1 MLDCKPNFDN
11 LHKTASF
18 DNFCNGSVTAG
29 AGSVLTFFANTDSKK
44 MQD

>member
-1 MLDCKPNFDN
+1 MGTVFRKGDTNFTN
-11 LHKTASF
+11 WHEERA
-18 DNFCNGSVTAG
+18 GSVTAG